1 MDYEKMTEAVL
12 RRRDEIRRQKKKD
25 AIRLVAAMSVTW
37 VIGSFIGTGI
47 YTAFLKKDV
56 TVPPM
61 TESIT
66 VSGDPADTGEA
77 DENIIL
83 SHEPL
88 GDFGFLGLPEGYTS
102 SWDVDESKL
111 GGKKTVNFG
120 NESVKLY
127 YNYSV
132 DVFAE

>member
-12 RRRDEIRRQKKKD
+12 RRRDEIRRQRRRD
-25 AIRLVAAMSVTW
+25 ALKLCASMCITW
-37 VIGSFIGTGI
+37 VIGAFIGTGI

-66 VSGDPADTGEA
+66 MSGDPADTGEA
-77 DENIIL
+77 DENVIL
-83 SHEPL
+83 SHEPI
-88 GDFGFLGLPEGYTS
+88 GDFDFLGLPEGYTS
-102 SWDVDESKL
+102 SWDVDEEKL
-111 GGKKTVNFG
+111 GGKKSITIG
-120 NESVKLY
+120 DESINIY

-132 DVFAE
+132 DVYKE